1 MYNELVN
8 RLIVEV
14 RNANLLNDE
23 VKSSKEFQIFN
34 KVLIEKYKRKN
45 KLFNKDIELI
55 SYDEFKEIA
64 HDLIILIMKEYLK
77 NTKYKYDSVSCEIIK
92 HKFPGHFSRS
102 SNNISLSET
111 VIKSLYDGNIL
122 ALEIVFHELYHFVM
136 KYDILSKN
144 INSML
149 VKCIKD
155 YLLSSLSFSYCLD
168 NYTVLSYENIVDSKA
183 IIELINFFEY
193 NNIDLPRRDKKKI
206 NCIFQ
211 ENIEYYHSNK
221 RIVNKF
227 SNYFKYNELF
237 DIIINKHPEWLNYFQ
252 ISVEYY
258 INKDGFIVKRSKKQL
273 QELLSIELE
282 KNNNQDL
289 INYLEELIN
298 NKTNLYR

>member
-1 MYNELVN
+1 MYNELVK
-8 RLIVEV
+8 RLNMEV
-14 RNANLLNDE
+14 KNANLLNNE

-34 KVLIEKYKRKN
+34 KVLIEIYKRKN
-45 KLFNKDIELI
+45 KKINKNIELI
-55 SYDEFKEIA
+55 SYDEFKEIV

-92 HKFPGHFSRS
+92 HKIPGHFSRS
-102 SNNISLSET
+102 SNNITLSET

-136 KYDILSKN
+136 KYDILNKN
-144 INSML
+144 IDNML

-155 YLLSSLSFSYCLD
+155 YLISSLSISYCLD

-183 IIELINFFEY
+183 IMELVNYFEY
-193 NNIDLPRRDKKKI
+193 NNIDISRKDKRKLNI
-206 NCIFQ
+206 IFE

-221 RIVNKF
+221 RVINKF
-227 SNYFKYNELF
+227 GNYFRYDELF
-237 DIIINKHPEWLNYFQ
+237 DNIINRHPEWLNYFQ
-252 ISVEYY
+252 ISIEYY
-258 INKDGFIVKRSKKQL
+258 VNTNGVVVKRNKEQL
-273 QELLSIELE
+273 QELLNKELE
-282 KNNNQDL
+282 KDNNQDL